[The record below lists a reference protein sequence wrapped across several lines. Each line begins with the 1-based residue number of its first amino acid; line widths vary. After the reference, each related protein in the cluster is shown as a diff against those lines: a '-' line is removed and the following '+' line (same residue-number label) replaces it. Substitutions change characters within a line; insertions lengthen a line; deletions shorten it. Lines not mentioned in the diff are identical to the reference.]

1 MDVRVQ
7 LREQPDGRWIATAAG
22 PASAAGGTPAP
33 LRATGPTRER
43 CLANLRRTLDRSLG
57 GSQGLELVTEVIP
70 SLAGVAEAAA
80 IMGWDKRRVI
90 TYIDRGRFPAP
101 IQTLASGRVW
111 LRDDVV
117 RFAREWHARR
127 AGGARARP

>member
-1 MDVRVQ
+1 MELRVQ
-7 LREQPDGRWIATAAG
+7 LREQPDGRWIATASRAG
-22 PASAAGGTPAP
+22 DAGEEPIKAGG
-33 LRATGPTRER
+33 ATRDR
-43 CLANLRRTLDRSLG
+43 CLAAVRRALARAPG
-57 GSQGLELVTEVIP
+57 GSEGLDLVVEVIP

-90 TYIDRGRFPAP
+90 TYIDRGRFPVP

-117 RFAREWHARR
+117 RFAEEWHARR
-127 AGGARARP
+127 ARRAGAAR

>member
-1 MDVRVQ
+1 MI
-7 LREQPDGRWIATAAG
+7 RELEQVTGKHIPIVGL
-22 PASAAGGTPAP
+22 SAHALVGF
-33 LRATGPTRER
+33 RER
-43 CLANLRRTLDRSLG
+43 CLAALRRALARASG
-57 GSQGLELVTEVIP
+57 GSEGPDLVVEVIP

-111 LRDDVV
+111 LRADVV
-117 RFAREWHARR
+117 RFAEQWHARR
-127 AGGARARP
+127 AGRAGVGPVTR